1 MKDDC
6 DKVLKETIADCM
18 TGTVEDDIQNLYV
31 TSADDHRDSSAAAV
45 AKESGSGTSLKLVYT
60 LIYSG
65 YDASYKSLSTELK
78 NNVQKNEF
86 FNTALIKYSQ
96 KMASVTDIFSLAR
109 AGDITVSEKPTV
121 ITDSGSNSSV
131 SGATIAGLVIAFII
145 AVIIAILIARNKC
158 CNSDSSSSSRSSFST
173 ASIEMST
180 SSKGRGNKLSLGQKG
195 YSNVSAWDTD
205 DAEESD
211 LMGLH
216 ESASKKSTPHRRL

>member
-6 DKVLKETIADCM
+6 DKVLKQTIADCM
-18 TGTVEDDIQNLYV
+18 TGTVENDIQNLYV

-60 LIYSG
+60 VIYSG
-65 YDASYKSLSTELK
+65 YNASYKSLSTELK
-78 NNVQKNEF
+78 NNVQKNGF
-86 FNTALIKYSQ
+86 FNTALTKYSQ
-96 KMASVTDIFSLAR
+96 NVTDIFSLAR
-109 AGDITVSEKPTV
+109 AGYITVSEKPTV
-121 ITDSGSNSSV
+121 VTDSGSNSSV

-145 AVIIAILIARNKC
+145 AVIIAVLIARNKC

-180 SSKGRGNKLSLGQKG
+180 SSKGRSNKLSLGQKG

-211 LMGLH
+211 LMGLQ